1 MENPAA
7 YFLERYADEQRQASN
22 HRNRRVLSLLIC
34 TATIAVVWYIGYAS
48 FRLVAVIASGVA
60 LGFGGVSLKIRQE
73 KREREDTL
81 LSLLEVDPVIFDMKG
96 RMAVAYAAARSQ
108 TFQSIQVSKTH
119 RRMRGS
125 DDKGFTGG
133 AVDTAFALEQERRDS
148 ALSDGDYS
156 DLEGELRPSELLVN
170 EADIRYGEMAQKRWA
185 SAESADVDLI
195 EAGVERLGDL
205 VRTDWFEKNAKEGA
219 VKEVMGLNDEDET
232 S

>member
-7 YFLERYADEQRQASN
+7 YFIQRYADERRQASN
-22 HRNRRVLSLLIC
+22 HRNRTVLSFLIC
-34 TATIAVVWYIGYAS
+34 TAAIAVVWYIGYAS
-48 FRLVAVIASGVA
+48 FRLVVVIASGVA
-60 LGFGGVSLKIRQE
+60 LGFGGVSLKIRQQ

-81 LSLLEVDPVIFDMKG
+81 LSLLEVDPMIFDMKD
-96 RMAVAYAAARSQ
+96 RMAVAYAAAQNQ

-133 AVDTAFALEQERRDS
+133 AVGTAFALEQKRRDS
-148 ALSDGDYS
+148 ALSDSDYS
-156 DLEGELRPSELLVN
+156 GLEGELRPSELLVN
-170 EADIRYGEMAQKRWA
+170 EADLRYGVMAQKRWD
-185 SAESADVDLI
+185 SAESTDVDLI

-219 VKEVMGLNDEDET
+219 VKEIMGSDSEDET